1 MLTDIQGVED
11 FFGDMDFKVGGTE
24 KGITAIQVDIK
35 IDGLTYDIIAEA
47 FERTRVA
54 RQYILDEIMKPVI
67 SEPRTEISK
76 YAPRIVSTQIKV
88 EKIKDVI
95 GPGGKVINK
104 IIDETGVKI
113 DIEED
118 GKVFIY
124 SSDSE
129 KAVQALDMIED
140 IVRDVEVGGIYYGE
154 VTRIMPFGAFV
165 DLGCGGKEGLLHI
178 SKISNERV
186 KNVEDVLH
194 VGDKVTV
201 KVIEIDDQDRINLT
215 MKDL

>member
-1 MLTDIQGVED
+1 MLTDIQGLED